1 MKRRSVSI
9 IGIAALVAVIV
20 FLTGCVTPQHRETSM
35 TRQSGIRVQDVT
47 FDTSFAREEY
57 VILGE
62 VSGEGVVERNLIGK
76 EIPQKSY
83 WFWKL
88 PKSYYTYEY
97 ERSLG
102 TWVDEE
108 VVYMNV
114 ISDRKMDPFEAGI
127 LKRMETLAARVA
139 LYNALESM
147 PEADAILA
155 PRYEFEYRLDDT
167 VLGQELIIARHVE
180 AVSARIIGKGVR
192 IKSDEELYETYAR
205 FPGLLERKREEGQ
218 ELSFLSE
225 TTGAADETGR

>member
-1 MKRRSVSI
+1 MKRKQRVSFTV
-9 IGIAALVAVIV
+9 IAAVFAAVV

-35 TRQSGIRVQDVT
+35 TRQSGTRVQDVT

-62 VSGEGVVERNLIGK
+62 VSGEGMVERNLIGK
-76 EIPQKSY
+76 EIRQKSY

-88 PKSYYTYEY
+88 PKSYYTFDYKKT
-97 ERSLG
+97 LG

-108 VVYMNV
+108 TVYLDKISGPRMNE
-114 ISDRKMDPFEAGI
+114 FEAGI
-127 LKRMETLAARVA
+127 LKRMETLAARIA
-139 LYNALESM
+139 LYNALEAM

-155 PRYEFEYRLDDT
+155 PRYKFEYRLDDT
-167 VLGQELIIARHVE
+167 VLGQEWIIARKVE
-180 AVSARIIGKGVR
+180 AVSARIMGKAVR

-225 TTGAADETGR
+225 SSGASGTDR